1 MVALES
7 SARWLHFLHLLGG
20 VACVAVCTHLLVRLI
35 KSVRRG
41 RHVDVR
47 IRLHALLLLLA
58 YGSTYGLG
66 TLFYPTF
73 RVRVRAEY
81 LDRAYPW
88 ATGLFE
94 IKEHAAS
101 IALLPVVAIFVLSRV
116 LDPKSDDDRRYV
128 LLFGGLISVVLC
140 VVIYNACVGWYLGT
154 LRTV

>member
-1 MVALES
+1 MVALEAW
-7 SARWLHFLHLLGG
+7 ARWLHFFHLLGG
-20 VACVAVCTHLLVRLI
+20 IASVGVCVHLMVRLI
-35 KSVRRG
+35 QSRRRG
-41 RHVDVR
+41 KPIDLRV
-47 IRLHALLLLLA
+47 RLHALLLLIA

-81 LDRAYPW
+81 LDRAFPW

-116 LDPKSDDDRRYV
+116 LDSKRDFDRRYV
-128 LLFGGLISVVLC
+128 LLFGGLLSVVLT
-140 VVIYNACVGWYLGT
+140 VVIYNAFVGWYLGT
-154 LRTV
+154 LRAV